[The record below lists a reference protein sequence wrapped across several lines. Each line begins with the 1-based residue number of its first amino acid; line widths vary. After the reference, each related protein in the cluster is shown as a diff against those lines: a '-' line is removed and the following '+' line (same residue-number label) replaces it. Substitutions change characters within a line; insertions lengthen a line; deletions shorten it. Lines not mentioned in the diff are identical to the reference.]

1 MATLPIAAWRFH
13 GEPGHV
19 RHIGPSSQ
27 DFYGAFGL
35 SHDDKSISTVDAQ
48 GIALAAIQG
57 LHQVVQEKDTRIDTL
72 EQTVA
77 ELRRKLELMSA
88 RIGME

>member
-1 MATLPIAAWRFH
+1 M
-13 GEPGHV
+13 
-19 RHIGPSSQ
+19 
-27 DFYGAFGL
+27 

>member
-1 MATLPIAAWRFH
+1 
-13 GEPGHV
+13 
-19 RHIGPSSQ
+19 
-27 DFYGAFGL
+27 L